1 MKQKKT
7 NFAKFKPD
15 KQEYVLQTYNIKQ
28 MRKIFSLIL
37 AFMSTSFAIATFC
50 SCDDGETY
58 ADQKN
63 KEKKAI
69 KKFIEDNDFVGKINV
84 ISEKEFY
91 ANDSTTDTAKNEFVL
106 FNDDGIYMQIVAKGK
121 GRSMIEMAKD
131 EKDSTVSKL
140 ILCRF
145 LEYDIE
151 AADTTY
157 TNYYTPSI
165 VDKMQC
171 TYTHKSRSYTASFTE
186 GYMQSGYGDEVP
198 KGWLKPLDYLKLSK
212 NLDGIAKVRL
222 IVPHSSG
229 TLNASGYVLPFYYEI
244 SYQLG
249 K

>member
-1 MKQKKT
+1 MTWNPPSVRKT
-7 NFAKFKPD
+7 K
-15 KQEYVLQTYNIKQ
+15 VH
-28 MRKIFSLIL
+28 
-37 AFMSTSFAIATFC
+37 
-50 SCDDGETY
+50 
-58 ADQKN
+58 
-63 KEKKAI
+63 KKAA
-69 KKFIEDNDFVGKINV
+69 GC
-84 ISEKEFY
+84 
-91 ANDSTTDTAKNEFVL
+91 
-106 FNDDGIYMQIVAKGK
+106 
-121 GRSMIEMAKD
+121 
-131 EKDSTVSKL
+131 KL

>member
-15 KQEYVLQTYNIKQ
+15 KQEYVLQTYNTKQ

-69 KKFIEDNDFVGKINV
+69 KKFLEDNDFVGKINV

-106 FNDDGIYMQIVAKGK
+106 FIVAKGK

>member
-50 SCDDGETY
+50 SY

-69 KKFIEDNDFVGKINV
+69 KKFLEDNDFVGKINV